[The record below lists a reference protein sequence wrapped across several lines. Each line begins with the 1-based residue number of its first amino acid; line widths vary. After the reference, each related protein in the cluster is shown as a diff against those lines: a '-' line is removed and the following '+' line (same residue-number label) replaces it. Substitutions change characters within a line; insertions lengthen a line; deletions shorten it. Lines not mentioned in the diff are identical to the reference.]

1 MHVIAEEEEYYP
13 KLSAKELARHF
24 EKTIE
29 EAAPNKKIKV
39 ITHYYNYFPQSTVF
53 GGIIYSMYTIITNH
67 HSTDNHYL
75 FSMSIYFEH

>member
-1 MHVIAEEEEYYP
+1 MYIIADEEEYYP

-39 ITHYYNYFPQSTVF
+39 ITYYYIFFLSPLCLGILNTVCKQ
-53 GGIIYSMYTIITNH
+53 
-67 HSTDNHYL
+67 
-75 FSMSIYFEH
+75 

>member
-1 MHVIAEEEEYYP
+1 MAIVTSVIKANLKCIMYMIAEEEEYYP

-39 ITHYYNYFPQSTVF
+39 ITHCYNYFP
-53 GGIIYSMYTIITNH
+53 
-67 HSTDNHYL
+67 
-75 FSMSIYFEH
+75 

>member
-1 MHVIAEEEEYYP
+1 MYVIADEEEYYP

-39 ITHYYNYFPQSTVF
+39 ITHYYNS
-53 GGIIYSMYTIITNH
+53 
-67 HSTDNHYL
+67 
-75 FSMSIYFEH
+75 FS